1 MKKILYAV
9 SSLLL
14 SLFLFGCTEM
24 LELESL
30 DKISE
35 STLTSSEG
43 GIMTLVAKMYNITP
57 MEDFRYRPAAGYHR
71 YNWGGGASEMQMIEM
86 YSELS
91 CRSDGFG
98 INFSTSHWAEYYT
111 NIRQVNIFL
120 ETIEQAKENGVIT
133 AEAAA
138 RYAGEGYFTRAYI
151 YLALARRYGGV
162 PIIDKVQD
170 GDYTPGG
177 DGSELLVPRS
187 TEKATW
193 EFILADCD
201 RAAAG
206 LPAEVNDYRATKWA
220 ALALKARAA
229 LHAASIAK
237 YSGQYTMAGE
247 AVTQGFVSMKESDAD
262 AFYQA
267 CIDACDQII
276 KNSGKTLYKAN
287 PASPAEAA
295 ANYQQMFMHP
305 ENAKEEVIFSRAY
318 LDGTTLSGQG
328 HCMDIYFSP
337 AQKHPG
343 FHKYA
348 RWSVTSELVDLYEDY
363 TDDGTGKSA
372 PIVTRTDGKEL
383 DETSVFYD
391 VEKNA
396 NVVTAPLVKYD
407 DVTAPFQGK
416 DARLQAS
423 VITPGATY
431 AGQVITMQGGMIK
444 TDGKAYI
451 YVKTNEEV
459 GGKTYYSY
467 GGESKAID
475 YSGFDG
481 AGADS
486 DNCSISTTGFSIRK
500 FLAEDNIPK
509 GVEASSTTTW
519 IDMRLGEV
527 YLNYAEAVAASG
539 KGDKTKAAEYLNAI
553 RHRAAHTD
561 NIPLTLE
568 NVIKERK
575 VELFGEG
582 MRYWDAFRRREMHT
596 YWNSTMRHGIMPVL
610 DLRDGTPKYVFLRI
624 NQRNDELSP
633 KTFDP
638 KNYYLSIPGTD
649 VNKLIQ
655 NPGL

>member
-1 MKKILYAV
+1 MKKILYPLV
-9 SSLLL
+9 SVLAAL
-14 SLFLFGCTEM
+14 SFASCTEM

-30 DKISE
+30 EKVSE

-57 MEDFRYRPAAGYHR
+57 MEDFRYRPNSGYNR
-71 YNWGGGASEMQMIEM
+71 YDWDGGAGDMQMVDM
-86 YSELS
+86 YTEFSIK
-91 CRSDGFG
+91 SDNIGV
-98 INFSTSHWAEYYT
+98 NFSTNHWSDYYS
-111 NIRQVNIFL
+111 NIRQVNLFL
-120 ETIEQAKENGVIT
+120 ETIEKAKEDNVIS

-151 YLALARRYGGV
+151 YMALARRYGGV
-162 PIIDKVQD
+162 PIIDHVQD
-170 GDYTPGG
+170 GEYVQ
-177 DGSELLVPRS
+177 GSDNEALYVPRS

-206 LPAEVNDYRATKWA
+206 LPESVSDYRATKWA
-220 ALALKARAA
+220 ALALKSRAA
-229 LHAASIAK
+229 LYAASIAQ
-237 YSGQYTMAGE
+237 YSDRYTMAGT
-247 AVTQGFVSMKESDAD
+247 AVSQNLVSMSKSDAA

-267 CIDACDQII
+267 CISASEQII
-276 KNSGKTLYKAN
+276 NNSGKTLYGAN
-287 PASPAEAA
+287 PASVAVATE
-295 ANYQQMFMHP
+295 NYQNLFMNP
-305 ENAKEEVIFSRAY
+305 DAASEEVIFSRGY
-318 LDGTTLSGQG
+318 LDGTVYWGQG

-337 AQKHPG
+337 AQKNPG

-372 PIVTRTDGKEL
+372 PIKTREDG
-383 DETSVFYD
+383 DETYVFAGVD
-391 VEKNA
+391 TNP
-396 NVVTAPLVKYD
+396 NVTTAPLIKYD

-423 VITPGATY
+423 VITPGASY

-444 TDGKAYI
+444 TDGTAHI
-451 YVKTNEEV
+451 YEKTNEVV
-459 GGKTYYSY
+459 GGETYYSY

-481 AGADS
+481 AGGDS

-500 FLAEDNIPK
+500 FLAEKSMPA
-509 GVEASSTTTW
+509 GVQASSTTTW

-527 YLNYAEAVAASG
+527 YLNYAEAVAESG
-539 KGDKTKAAEYLNAI
+539 SGNATLAAKCLNDI

-561 NIPLTLE
+561 DIPLTIE
-568 NVIKERK
+568 NVQKERK
-575 VELFGEG
+575 VELFGESQL
-582 MRYWDAFRRREMHT
+582 YWDAMRRREMHT
-596 YWNSTMRHGIMPVL
+596 RWNSSMRHGIMPVV

-624 NQRNDELSP
+624 NQRNDEISP
-633 KTFDP
+633 KTFQQQS
-638 KNYYLSIPGTD
+638 YYLSIPGID
-649 VNKLIQ
+649 VSGLVQ
-655 NPGL
+655 NPGY